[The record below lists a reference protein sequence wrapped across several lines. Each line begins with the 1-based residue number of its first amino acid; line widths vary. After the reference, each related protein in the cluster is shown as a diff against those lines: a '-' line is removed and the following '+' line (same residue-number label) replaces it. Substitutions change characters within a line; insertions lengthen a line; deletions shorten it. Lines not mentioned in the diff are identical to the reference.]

1 MTQPTTR
8 ERIVEAVSGLLHA
21 QGFPGTSLA
30 AVQERAEVHGG
41 SIYHFFRSKERL
53 LEATLE
59 RYSELL
65 DPRIMDPAFAGSEDP
80 IERVFRVLDRYRASL
95 LETDFA
101 LGCPIGNLALEMVDC
116 GPEVR
121 RRLAEDFELWARRI
135 EGCLEA
141 AADRLPAD
149 VDRGRLAGF
158 VLAVMEGAVL
168 LARGH
173 RDIAPFDG
181 AVAQLRDYFGR
192 LAPTPNR
199 KTDPRN
205 GRKR

>member
-1 MTQPTTR
+1 MCASTWASRRADQTTASWR
-8 ERIVEAVSGLLHA
+8 AGRPRRVYALDVGYG
-21 QGFPGTSLA
+21 QLA
-30 AVQERAEVHGG
+30 H
-41 SIYHFFRSKERL
+41 
-53 LEATLE
+53 
-59 RYSELL
+59 ELRV
-65 DPRIMDPAFAGSEDP
+65 D
-80 IERVFRVLDRYRASL
+80 ERVVVMERVNARYLPADAIPEPCDLVTIDVSFIGLGKIVPALLPASL

-121 RRLAEDFELWARRI
+121 RRRAEDFELWARRI